1 MKNYYKLNI
10 NIFVIMDQYF
20 DIKTK
25 TTGFSSPA
33 ENYVGKR
40 LNPSELLIKNP
51 YSTFF
56 LRASGNKFDI
66 SDNDVLVVDRRL
78 TPDVEKLVIIE
89 NNGRLEI
96 EKFNK
101 NANRKIWGVVTFII
115 KQI

>member
-1 MKNYYKLNI
+1 
-10 NIFVIMDQYF
+10 MDQYF

-40 LNPSELLIKNP
+40 LNPSELLVKNP

-66 SDNDVLVVDRRL
+66 SDNDVLVVDRSVI
-78 TPDVEKLVIIE
+78 PEEGKLVILE
-89 NNGRLEI
+89 SNGRLEI
-96 EKFNK
+96 DKFNK
-101 NANRKIWGVVTFII
+101 NSNRKIWGTITFII
-115 KQI
+115 KKI